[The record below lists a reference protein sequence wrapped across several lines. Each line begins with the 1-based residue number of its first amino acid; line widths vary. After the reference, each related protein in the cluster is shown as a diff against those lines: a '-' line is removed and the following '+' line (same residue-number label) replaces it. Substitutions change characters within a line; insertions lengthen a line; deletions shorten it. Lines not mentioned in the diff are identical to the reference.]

1 MKILIISHNS
11 FSQTHNNG
19 KTLSAV
25 FSCFSKEELC
35 QLYFTPIGSPDY
47 NRCDHYYL
55 MTNKDAA
62 GSIIK
67 RWNCGDERKEEGNK
81 AVTGH
86 MRSIRHT
93 SFKQLMRDTIWF
105 MSSWYHGGLKKWLL
119 KQKPDAV
126 FFVGGDAIFSHRI
139 AVMISKKLDIPLI
152 TYFTDDYIV
161 NAPRGVYHSLLSSYY
176 LKTVNHSKLLYA
188 IGEEMA
194 KVYSA
199 FFKKQFFPIMNIV
212 EIKNDPKVFLLDGN
226 NLTIN
231 YFGGVHLGRDREI
244 ARFGRYVRQYLSD
257 YLNKD
262 VDINVYTFGQLSSD
276 FEKEFKELH
285 IHVHSGLT
293 GNDLYEAMLKTN
305 IFLHVESI
313 LPQYKMLTSL
323 SVSTKIPEYM
333 SLNKPIIAYG
343 PADIAS
349 FKTIAKANDKL
360 VINDS
365 GVFSS
370 EDSSLRTIAGILNDT
385 ESLKK
390 IASDNYH
397 YALENF
403 NKDVVA
409 KVFRG
414 QIEEALKG

>member
-1 MKILIISHNS
+1 MKILVISHNS

-19 KTLSAV
+19 KTLSAI
-25 FSCFSKEELC
+25 FSCFSKNELC
-35 QLYFTPIGSPDY
+35 QLFFTPIGSPDPK
-47 NRCDHYYL
+47 RCDQYYSI
-55 MTNKDAA
+55 TNKDAVF
-62 GSIIK
+62 SIIK
-67 RWNCGDERKEEGNK
+67 RGKCGDEIKDYENK
-81 AVTGH
+81 VVAGSV
-86 MRSIRHT
+86 RPVRHT
-93 SFKQLMRDTIWF
+93 FFTQAIRDTVWF

-161 NAPRGVYHSLLSSYY
+161 NAPRGVYRSLLSRYY

-212 EIKNDPKVFLLDGN
+212 EIINEPKVFLLEGN
-226 NLTIN
+226 ILTIN

-244 ARFGRYVRQYLSD
+244 ARFGRYVRHYLRD

-262 VDINVYTFGQLSSD
+262 VDINVYTFGQLSGD
-276 FEKEFKELH
+276 IEKEFQELL

-293 GNDLYEAMLKTN
+293 GNDLYEAMLKTD

-343 PADIAS
+343 PSDIAS
-349 FKTIAKANDKL
+349 FKIIAKANDKL
-360 VINDS
+360 VVNDS
-365 GVFSS
+365 GVFRP
-370 EDSSLRTIAGILNDT
+370 EDSTIRTIAGILNDT
-385 ESLKK
+385 AALKK

-397 YALENF
+397 YALVNF
-403 NKDVVA
+403 NKEVVA
-409 KVFRG
+409 KNFRG
-414 QIEEALKG
+414 QIEKALKG